1 MSESD
6 AARVFRL
13 TLRLSTETLGGA
25 ASEIEALGMEVKA
38 FFVLDGVE
46 ERPYPA
52 ELSRHLSIPRPTMTL
67 YLKNL
72 QAQGFIVRAIDP
84 QDLRRHRLELTPLGR
99 DVLARARDHLFG
111 RYRDLLLRLSP
122 GEQAEFARL
131 LEKLV
136 G

>member
-1 MSESD
+1 MSEPD

-13 TLRLSTETLGGA
+13 TLQLSTETLNGA

-72 QAQGFIVRAIDP
+72 QARGFIVRAIDP
-84 QDLRRHRLELTPLGR
+84 QDLRRHRLELTASGR
-99 DVLARARDHLFG
+99 DVLARAREHLFG
-111 RYRDLLLRLSP
+111 RYRDRLLRLSP
-122 GEQAEFARL
+122 EEQTEFARL